1 MRILWQT
8 VRRITNEILGVKG
21 LIMWL
26 IDLVLKEACNSK
38 KIEFSLKFMQC
49 GIEVL

>member
-21 LIMWL
+21 L